1 MLHYVRG
8 CSYDNTC
15 FILGLD
21 VDAIQINPRRHLDE
35 KKLRQLKASI
45 AQIGLQTPITVRL
58 KGKKAVLVAGLH
70 RLVAMKELG
79 ERSIPCFEHNREE
92 NESYLWQ
99 RSENLYRAELRVLER
114 AEAIDEM
121 RQLIQQKGGQVAPPG
136 GRQPK
141 DIGIKKAARALG
153 LTREEVR
160 RAKAIAGI
168 IAEAKAQARELGLD
182 EIRMPFF
189 RSQSCRRTLSAQQL
203 LQLSRLS
210 VPHAPAL
217 RQELLPPQM
226 GNRQPRSRLSKTTK
240 QQIRKEHHRL
250 RRLARTVKWSG
261 RNCA

>member
-1 MLHYVRG
+1 VLHYVRG

-121 RQLIQQKGGQVAPPG
+121 RQLIQQWASCPSRGPSAKGYRHQKGGKSTWSNERGSTPG
-136 GRQPK
+136 KSHCRYYRRGESP
-141 DIGIKKAARALG
+141 GPRAW
-153 LTREEVR
+153 
-160 RAKAIAGI
+160 A
-168 IAEAKAQARELGLD
+168 
-182 EIRMPFF
+182 
-189 RSQSCRRTLSAQQL
+189 
-203 LQLSRLS
+203 
-210 VPHAPAL
+210 
-217 RQELLPPQM
+217 
-226 GNRQPRSRLSKTTK
+226 
-240 QQIRKEHHRL
+240 
-250 RRLARTVKWSG
+250 
-261 RNCA
+261 

>member
-1 MLHYVRG
+1 MRRTNH
-8 CSYDNTC
+8 TC
-15 FILGLD
+15 GSDRKTSI
-21 VDAIQINPRRHLDE
+21 VPSCESWNAPRLSTRC
-35 KKLRQLKASI
+35 A
-45 AQIGLQTPITVRL
+45 
-58 KGKKAVLVAGLH
+58 
-70 RLVAMKELG
+70 
-79 ERSIPCFEHNREE
+79 
-92 NESYLWQ
+92 
-99 RSENLYRAELRVLER
+99 NLFSS
-114 AEAIDEM
+114 
-121 RQLIQQKGGQVAPPG
+121 GQVAPPG